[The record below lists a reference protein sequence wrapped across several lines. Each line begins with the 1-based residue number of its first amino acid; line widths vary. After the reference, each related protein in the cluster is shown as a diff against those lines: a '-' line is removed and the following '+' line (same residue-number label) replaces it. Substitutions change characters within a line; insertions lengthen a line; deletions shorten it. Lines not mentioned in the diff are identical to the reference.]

1 MSPTLQNFVRPARAS
16 WRAAHYSP
24 RPAVRW
30 RRHPAR
36 DRDVGGKPT
45 SLTHHVS
52 TKKKLS
58 FSTCFCMFTCMFT
71 LGLGNPQTQWQ
82 LQ

>member
-36 DRDVGGKPT
+36 DRDVG
-45 SLTHHVS
+45 LTHQFNPS
-52 TKKKLS
+52 CFYQKKLS
-58 FSTCFCMFTCMFT
+58 FSTCFCMFTCMFA

>member
-52 TKKKLS
+52 TKKNSVSPHVFVCLLV
-58 FSTCFCMFTCMFT
+58 C
-71 LGLGNPQTQWQ
+71 LP
-82 LQ
+82 